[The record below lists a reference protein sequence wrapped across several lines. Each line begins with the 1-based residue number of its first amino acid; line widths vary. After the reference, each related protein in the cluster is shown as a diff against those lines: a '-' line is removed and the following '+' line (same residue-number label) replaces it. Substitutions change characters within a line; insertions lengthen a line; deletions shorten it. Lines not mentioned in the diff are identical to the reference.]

1 MNNMFNIIDTKNN
14 MFNIKTGF
22 NRSYKKIDFNKL
34 PKFNNL
40 KIGEKLIDLKKMPT
54 FNNLKVG
61 EKLINLKKLGFKG

>member
-14 MFNIKTGF
+14 LFNIKTGF
-22 NRSYKKIDFNKL
+22 NRSYKKI
-34 PKFNNL
+34 KFNNL